1 MAAIPAATPATS
13 DGDFTWTALY
23 RAAVF
28 EADKH
33 MILQR
38 VAEAE
43 KAIALRSRQ
52 LFHARTSPLEERQ
65 ALEAA
70 RYGLL
75 ALRTVL
81 SSARSSQLRN
91 LSRST

>member
-1 MAAIPAATPATS
+1 MAH
-13 DGDFTWTALY
+13 GDLLWTALY

-28 EADKH
+28 EADKQ

-38 VAEAE
+38 VAGGRE
-43 KAIALRSRQ
+43 AIALRARQ
-52 LFHARTSPLEERQ
+52 LFHARASPLEQRQ

-70 RYGLL
+70 RNRLL

-81 SSARSSQLRN
+81 SSAGSSRLRN
-91 LSRST
+91 LSRFT